1 VERGEGEAVLLLHGL
16 MGEAEHWSQSLEALA
31 PRYRTV
37 ALRLPILDAGN
48 PAVSP
53 AELAE
58 YVRAFLDAAGIR
70 RTVAGGNS
78 LGGHVALELALRH
91 PGRVAG
97 LVLTG
102 SSGLFERS
110 FTRGVPHR
118 PTPEWVRAKM
128 EEIFFDPA
136 RVTAEWVEAV
146 HRAVTRRDSAL
157 RILQAARAAKRSSL
171 GERLSRIAA
180 PTCLIW
186 GAEDQITPPEVG
198 RLFADRIPRADLHL
212 IPRCG
217 HAPMLEQPEAFNRI
231 LATWLGRTGEARRS
245 GLLLAEAA

>member
-1 VERGEGEAVLLLHGL
+1 
-16 MGEAEHWSQSLEALA
+16 
-31 PRYRTV
+31 
-37 ALRLPILDAGN
+37 
-48 PAVSP
+48 
-53 AELAE
+53 
-58 YVRAFLDAAGIR
+58 
-70 RTVAGGNS
+70 
-78 LGGHVALELALRH
+78 VALELTLRH
-91 PGRVAG
+91 PGRVSA

-136 RVTAEWVEAV
+136 CVTAEWVEAV

-157 RILQAARAAKRSSL
+157 RILQTARAAKRSSL
-171 GERLSRIAA
+171 GERLPRIAA

-186 GAEDQITPPEVG
+186 GEEDQITPPEVA
-198 RLFADRIPRADLHL
+198 RLFADRIPGSDLHL

-217 HAPMLEQPEAFNRI
+217 HAPMLEQPEAFNCI
-231 LATWLGRTGEARRS
+231 LGAWLERTDAARRARQV
-245 GLLLAEAA
+245 LAEAA